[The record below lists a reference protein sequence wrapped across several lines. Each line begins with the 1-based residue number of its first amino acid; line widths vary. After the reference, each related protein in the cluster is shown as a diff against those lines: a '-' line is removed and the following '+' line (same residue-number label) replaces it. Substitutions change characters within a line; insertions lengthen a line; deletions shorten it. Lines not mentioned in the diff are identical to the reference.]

1 MFYYIN
7 RRNLWIQGLEVI
19 IVDATEKLEK
29 TFLPLATH
37 TEKKKKN
44 NEGQCPCKLSIAGG
58 VAFPR

>member
-37 TEKKKKN
+37 TEKKKKTMKASVLAN
-44 NEGQCPCKLSIAGG
+44 FQ
-58 VAFPR
+58 